1 MTVALSTVPRRYPA
15 FALTPPVL
23 GLVLSLGSTA
33 FAAQPTVQECLEA
46 SDASLELE
54 TQEQLLATRD
64 ALEVCASLACPEE
77 VRDECARRIALVQD
91 NIPSVLCEVRDES
104 GRLRHDALVTVDG
117 RSPSVPAAELL
128 ELEPGTHDLTARAPG
143 LIPVT
148 QRVALSARDKQRPV
162 RFVLRNALVS
172 RPLGSFPP
180 RRAAAL
186 VVGGVGAAALTT
198 ASVFAVVALDRKQE
212 AQTLCPEATC
222 RSAMGSERWA
232 GAWQAGNLATGFAV
246 GGTLAFV
253 AAAGLWFSVDRRS
266 TAVAIAPGRV
276 QLQARF

>member
-1 MTVALSTVPRRYPA
+1 MAAPSTVSRRYPA
-15 FALTPPVL
+15 LALTPLVL
-23 GLVLSLGSTA
+23 GLVLSSSA
-33 FAAQPTVQECLEA
+33 FAAQPTVQQCLEA
-46 SDASLELE
+46 SDASLDLE
-54 TQEQLLATRD
+54 TQGQLLATRD

-117 RSPSVPAAELL
+117 RGPGGPATELI
-128 ELEPGTHDLTARAPG
+128 ELEPGTHVLTARAPG
-143 LIPVT
+143 LVAVT
-148 QRVALSARDKQRPV
+148 QRVALSTRDKERPV
-162 RFVLRNALVS
+162 RFVLRNATLP
-172 RPLGSFPP
+172 RKLAAFPP

-212 AQTLCPEATC
+212 AQMLCPEATC
-222 RSAMGSERWA
+222 PSARGSERWA
-232 GAWQAGNLATGFAV
+232 DAWRAGNLATGFAV
-246 GGTLAFV
+246 GGTLAFI
-253 AAAGLWFSVDRRS
+253 AATGLWFSVDGRS

>member
-1 MTVALSTVPRRYPA
+1 MAARSVALRRYRT
-15 FALTPPVL
+15 FALTPPIL
-23 GLVLSLGSTA
+23 GLVLGLGSTA
-33 FAAQPTVQECLEA
+33 FAAQPTVQQCLKA
-46 SDASLELE
+46 SDDSLELE
-54 TQEQLLATRD
+54 TQGELLATRD

-117 RSPSVPAAELL
+117 RGPGGPAAERL

-143 LIPVT
+143 LVSVT
-148 QRVALSARDKQRPV
+148 QRVALRPRDKERPV
-162 RFVLRNALVS
+162 RFVLRNAV
-172 RPLGSFPP
+172 RPAPLRSFPP

-198 ASVFAVVALDRKQE
+198 ASVFAVVALEAKHE
-212 AQTLCPEATC
+212 AQALCPEATC
-222 RSAMGSERWA
+222 PSVMGSERWA
-232 GAWQAGNLATGFAV
+232 GAWRAGNLATGFAV
-246 GGTLAFV
+246 GGTLALV
-253 AAAGLWFSVDRRS
+253 AAAGLWFSVDGHPTS
-266 TAVAIAPGRV
+266 VAVAPGRV

>member
-1 MTVALSTVPRRYPA
+1 MAALFIALRRYPA
-15 FALTPPVL
+15 VALTPPVL

-33 FAAQPTVQECLEA
+33 FAAQPTVQQCLEA
-46 SDASLELE
+46 SDDSLELE
-54 TQEQLLATRD
+54 TQGQLLATRD
-64 ALEVCASLACPEE
+64 ALEVCASLACPVE

-91 NIPSVLCEVRDES
+91 NIPSVLCQVRDES

-117 RSPSVPAAELL
+117 HGPGSPAAELI

-143 LIPVT
+143 LVAVT
-148 QRVALSARDKQRPV
+148 QRVALSARDKERPV
-162 RFVLRNALVS
+162 RFVLRNAMVPG
-172 RPLGSFPP
+172 PLRSFPP

-198 ASVFAVVALDRKQE
+198 ASVFAVVALDGKHE

-222 RSAMGSERWA
+222 RSTMGSERWA
-232 GAWQAGNLATGFAV
+232 GAWRAGNVATGFAV
-246 GGTLAFV
+246 GGTLALI
-253 AAAGLWFSVDRRS
+253 AAAGLWFSVDGRS
-266 TAVAIAPGRV
+266 TAVAVAPGRV